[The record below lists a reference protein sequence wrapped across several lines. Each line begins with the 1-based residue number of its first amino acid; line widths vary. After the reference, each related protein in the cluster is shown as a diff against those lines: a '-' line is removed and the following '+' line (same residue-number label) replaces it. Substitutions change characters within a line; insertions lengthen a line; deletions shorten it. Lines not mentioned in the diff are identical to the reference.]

1 MINATGN
8 RMTREIAR
16 QSKLAEQIEK
26 LQIQVSTGKR
36 LQRMSDDVVA
46 SKRIATIG
54 KTQAAMDTWATN
66 INTGKALAAQA
77 DGVLQ
82 STSDLLTRARELT
95 LNAASDT
102 ASPVDRATIAAELSA
117 IADQIDGLAATR
129 DANGEPLFA
138 TGNARAMRFDSDTV
152 FAPVPYAADAL
163 AVSGTSLSTFVR
175 DAAAAVAAG
184 DKTAMGG
191 SMTALDTAINHTAD
205 QNAAIGLAAGRL
217 ERIGDSLAA
226 RGVTLADE
234 RSSVEDTDL
243 SVAIAQL
250 NAADLTLSAAQ
261 AAFAKINRQSLFDL
275 LS

>member
-16 QSKLAEQIEK
+16 RSKLAEQIEK

-102 ASPVDRATIAAELSA
+102 ASPADRATIAAELSA

-152 FAPVPYAADAL
+152 FAPVPSAADAL

>member
-102 ASPVDRATIAAELSA
+102 ASPADRATIAAELSA

-152 FAPVPYAADAL
+152 FAPVPSAADAL

-205 QNAAIGLAAGRL
+205 QNATVLPRAA
-217 ERIGDSLAA
+217 
-226 RGVTLADE
+226 
-234 RSSVEDTDL
+234 
-243 SVAIAQL
+243 
-250 NAADLTLSAAQ
+250 
-261 AAFAKINRQSLFDL
+261 
-275 LS
+275 

>member
-46 SKRIATIG
+46 SKLIATIG

-102 ASPVDRATIAAELSA
+102 ASPADRATIAAELSA

-152 FAPVPYAADAL
+152 FAPVPSAADAL

-250 NAADLTLSAAQ
+250 NAADLTLGAAQ

>member
-66 INTGKALAAQA
+66 INTGKALASQA
-77 DGVLQ
+77 DGALQ
-82 STSDLLTRARELT
+82 SAGDLLARARELT
-95 LNAASDT
+95 LTASSDT
-102 ASPVDRATIAAELSA
+102 TSAADRSTIAAELSA
-117 IADQIDGLAATR
+117 IADQLDGLAATR
-129 DANGEPLFA
+129 DSNGEPLFSA
-138 TGNARAMRFDSDTV
+138 GNARVMRFDSDTV
-152 FAPVPYAADAL
+152 FAPVPSAADAF
-163 AVSGTSLSTFVR
+163 AVGGTSLSTFAR
-175 DAAAAVAAG
+175 DAAAAVTAG
-184 DKTAMGG
+184 DKTAMG
-191 SMTALDTAINHTAD
+191 SALTAFDTAIAHTAD
-205 QNAAIGLAAGRL
+205 QNAAVGLAAGRL

-261 AAFAKINRQSLFDL
+261 AAYAKINRQSLFDL

>member
-102 ASPVDRATIAAELSA
+102 ASPADRATIAAELSA

-152 FAPVPYAADAL
+152 FVPVPSAADAL

-191 SMTALDTAINHTAD
+191 AMTALDTAINHTAD
-205 QNAAIGLAAGRL
+205 QNAAIGLGAGRL

-250 NAADLTLSAAQ
+250 NAADLTLGAAQ

>member
-1 MINATGN
+1 MCI
-8 RMTREIAR
+8 R
-16 QSKLAEQIEK
+16 
-26 LQIQVSTGKR
+26 
-36 LQRMSDDVVA
+36 
-46 SKRIATIG
+46 
-54 KTQAAMDTWATN
+54 
-66 INTGKALAAQA
+66 
-77 DGVLQ
+77 
-82 STSDLLTRARELT
+82 
-95 LNAASDT
+95 
-102 ASPVDRATIAAELSA
+102 DRPS
-117 IADQIDGLAATR
+117 
-129 DANGEPLFA
+129 
-138 TGNARAMRFDSDTV
+138 
-152 FAPVPYAADAL
+152 AADAL

-261 AAFAKINRQSLFDL
+261 AAFALSLIHI
-275 LS
+275 

>member
-102 ASPVDRATIAAELSA
+102 ASPADRATIAAELSA